1 MFLRY
6 NLFTIAWAIVIFL
19 LILMP
24 GRQVPEMGDLFAFDK
39 IAHLGVFAILSFL
52 MIVGF
57 TKQSQYLRLKR
68 RATIFSLIISF
79 IYASILELGQAI
91 VPDRYA
97 NFYDMAFNTAGV
109 LIGYLLFVL
118 VYKFSIVRGQVR

>member
-6 NLFTIAWAIVIFL
+6 NLFTILWAGVIFS

-24 GRQVPEMGDLFAFDK
+24 GKEMPDFGDVFSFDK
-39 IAHLGVFAILSFL
+39 LAHLGVFCILSFL
-52 MIVGF
+52 MIIGF
-57 TKQSQYLRLKR
+57 TKQRTYQRLSKNP
-68 RATIFSLIISF
+68 IKYGLIISG

-97 NFYDMAFNTAGV
+97 NYYDLAFNLMGV
-109 LIGYLLFVL
+109 LIGYAFFVL
-118 VYKFSIVRGQVR
+118 IYKFSFV

>member
-6 NLFTIAWAIVIFL
+6 NLFTFIWAGIIFL

-24 GRQVPEMGDLFAFDK
+24 GQQFPEMGNLFSFDK
-39 IAHLGVFAILSFL
+39 LAHLGVFAVLSFL

-57 TKQSQYLRLKR
+57 TKQSKYLNLR
-68 RATIFSLIISF
+68 RNAIKYSMVISLL
-79 IYASILELGQAI
+79 YALVLESVQAI

-97 NFYDMAFNTAGV
+97 NFYDMAFNTLGV
-109 LIGYLLFVL
+109 ISGYLFFIL
-118 VYKFSIVRGQVR
+118 VYKFSFD